1 MESNKQTSANFS
13 FDIKEFVV
21 RLIKY
26 FVEGFVVSVA
36 AYFFPGKKSAEEVV
50 LIGLVAAAT
59 FALLDLFAPSVG
71 ATARSGAG
79 FGIGANLV
87 GFPGAMAM

>member
-1 MESNKQTSANFS
+1 MDSGSNLA
-13 FDIKEFVV
+13 FDAREYLV
-21 RLIKY
+21 RIVKY
-26 FVEGFVVSVA
+26 FVEGFIVSIA
-36 AYFFPGKKSAEEVV
+36 AYFFPGKKNFEEVV

-79 FGIGANLV
+79 FGIGASLV
-87 GFPGAMAM
+87 GFPNGGMLKM